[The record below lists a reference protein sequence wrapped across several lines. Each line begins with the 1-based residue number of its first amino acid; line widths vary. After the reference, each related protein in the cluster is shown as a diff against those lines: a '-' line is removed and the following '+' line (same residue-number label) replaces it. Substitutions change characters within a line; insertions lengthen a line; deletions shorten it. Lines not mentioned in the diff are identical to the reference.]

1 MRYFIKYFL
10 VIVMMVSVIGFS
22 QFANAQI
29 TEPNQ
34 VTFPNLGASLK
45 IGDTYTITWLPSG
58 AATVDITIYLS
69 TVGAAGYAQVA
80 ADVPNTGSY
89 VWNTN
94 NALLAPPDGL
104 SSLVAGNNYY
114 IYVSDGTNA
123 GQSSIFSIT
132 GNAKITPVGE
142 AHAAGANIS
151 LDSVVYRI
159 EVGGSRSPFTS
170 AGAYRSYK
178 FNTWGNA
185 FPGTTGDKALPLT
198 TYTPSGSTETKT
210 YFIPPRNGS
219 LINDNGTVYL
229 IIGGLRAGFTS
240 EAVFKGLG
248 YSFSNVYA
256 GDTSFMVSLAPINS
270 SEQLHPDGTLINDNG
285 TLYVMKNG
293 YRMGIPN
300 MAILDSWGYWPS
312 EAVPANSFDRQA
324 QISGVLEQR
333 LPAQLNI

>member
-69 TVGAAGYAQVA
+69 TLGAAGYAQVA

-256 GDTSFMVSLAPINS
+256 GDTSFMVYRSDAS
-270 SEQLHPDGTLINDNG
+270 S
-285 TLYVMKNG
+285 
-293 YRMGIPN
+293 
-300 MAILDSWGYWPS
+300 
-312 EAVPANSFDRQA
+312 F
-324 QISGVLEQR
+324 
-333 LPAQLNI
+333 